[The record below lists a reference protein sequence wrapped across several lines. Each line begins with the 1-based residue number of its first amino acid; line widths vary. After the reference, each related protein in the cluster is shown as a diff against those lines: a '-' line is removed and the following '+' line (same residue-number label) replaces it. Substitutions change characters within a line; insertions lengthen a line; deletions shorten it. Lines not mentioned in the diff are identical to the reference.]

1 MINVQKLQIQNP
13 NDKTQEQH
21 LNSQIYLSFIMISH
35 FAFFSKSYEN
45 SNLPRATKIDDFLIK
60 DYNPFSPPNLKF
72 IVKFR
77 NLKNTYISLT
87 YHLS

>member
-1 MINVQKLQIQNP
+1 
-13 NDKTQEQH
+13 
-21 LNSQIYLSFIMISH
+21 MISH

-45 SNLPRATKIDDFLIK
+45 ANLPPATKIDDFLIK

-77 NLKNTYISLT
+77 NLKNTYP
-87 YHLS
+87 